1 MLLARFHL
9 PEVVIENA
17 TTPSQSER
25 RSRYSF
31 TSDGDRRRMLVA
43 KAYGRGQHFLGE
55 WHTHPQSDPTP
66 SACDLQSMAELF
78 VRSVHEL
85 NFFVM
90 IIVGNST
97 PDLSLWV
104 SLHDASSSHQLEL
117 VRVPA
122 STFL

>member
-1 MLLARFHL
+1 M
-9 PEVVIENA
+9 
-17 TTPSQSER
+17 
-25 RSRYSF
+25 
-31 TSDGDRRRMLVA
+31 A